1 MDRPQLVHVVGLVG
15 AAARVHEREVTR
27 DEEGGLVVRH
37 RERTGKDGAGLAV
50 LPLTVGEEQGIRG
63 AVAMPEMARLAHEA
77 PRHRGVVRDIGA
89 AADDEIVHDHPMA
102 DRHRRR
108 LVAVHA
114 AVPQAVHAA
123 DDRVVSDP
131 HVAQIAGV
139 ADENMASDGA
149 DGRFLR
155 FRVLIDHPVQGLDHF
170 GPMPVHRHHIRYLRA
185 EVVIDLHLA
194 AARLVQDRHFHAVTE
209 SGRALRHDQVHVL
222 QQGVMADGV
231 VRDVVGYVLDEAVV
245 PYRHI
250 VQRGVEQA
258 GVLLQ
263 SARELEHPLE
273 TAEAHRAGKT
283 DVFHMLQS
291 GIVHI
296 HFPPVLRFASGGA
309 ELGDL
314 VFSQFSVSHYDI

>member
-1 MDRPQLVHVVGLVG
+1 
-15 AAARVHEREVTR
+15 
-27 DEEGGLVVRH
+27 
-37 RERTGKDGAGLAV
+37 
-50 LPLTVGEEQGIRG
+50 
-63 AVAMPEMARLAHEA
+63 
-77 PRHRGVVRDIGA
+77 
-89 AADDEIVHDHPMA
+89 
-102 DRHRRR
+102 
-108 LVAVHA
+108 
-114 AVPQAVHAA
+114 
-123 DDRVVSDP
+123 
-131 HVAQIAGV
+131 
-139 ADENMASDGA
+139 
-149 DGRFLR
+149 
-155 FRVLIDHPVQGLDHF
+155 
-170 GPMPVHRHHIRYLRA
+170 
-185 EVVIDLHLA
+185 
-194 AARLVQDRHFHAVTE
+194 
-209 SGRALRHDQVHVL
+209 
-222 QQGVMADGV
+222 MADGV